1 MTTITYENKT
11 YVLMTDELFPWWRDP
26 NGERV
31 KGDFHY
37 VLTSHWIFGN

>member
-1 MTTITYENKT
+1 MPNITYENKT
-11 YVLMTDELFPWWRDP
+11 YTLKTDELFPYWLDP

-37 VLTSHWIFGN
+37 VLAWHWIFGN